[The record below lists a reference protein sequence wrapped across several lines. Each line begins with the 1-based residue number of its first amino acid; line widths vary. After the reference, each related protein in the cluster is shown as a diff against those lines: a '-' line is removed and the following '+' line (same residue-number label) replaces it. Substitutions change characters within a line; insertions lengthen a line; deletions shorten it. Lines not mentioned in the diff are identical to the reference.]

1 MPSVSAAGAGA
12 VAREG
17 GVGATTTSTPRRGA
31 RGAALSPR
39 CRKCGW
45 AVPGCIRA
53 APRQR
58 GCRRMRG
65 AAPLVQ
71 LARRRGARGACRLP
85 ALCMAAEGER
95 PWRPLSLPP
104 PTFQTLARHAR
115 PAPGAALGCPCHRR
129 PVPTAA
135 SAADPG
141 RPSILLEAPRR
152 VALRR
157 CGGARRRLLL
167 DGRCIRPCCAWPPSS
182 TGSSLYFPALP
193 PSGDRGSWRRR
204 PSPAAARASCSSLSI
219 LLLSSR
225 AVKQPTLGV
234 SAASAVSWCR
244 RNGCGDRHRIG
255 APRRAAAIF
264 SALSADAAVT
274 SARLDELPSYY
285 ARPRREHALGVHC
298 RGGLCLRQLQMVRRP
313 KSSRRTRCSRSTQ
326 L

>member
-1 MPSVSAAGAGA
+1 MRLGRAWPHEGHASAARPPPHAGGCAVGA
-12 VAREG
+12 AREAARSPWCLPPPRSLHG
-17 GVGATTTSTPRRGA
+17 GRG
-31 RGAALSPR
+31 
-39 CRKCGW
+39 
-45 AVPGCIRA
+45 RA
-53 APRQR
+53 PVAP
-58 GCRRMRG
+58 
-65 AAPLVQ
+65 
-71 LARRRGARGACRLP
+71 
-85 ALCMAAEGER
+85 
-95 PWRPLSLPP
+95 SLPP
-104 PTFQTLARHAR
+104 PTTQTLARRAR
-115 PAPGAALGCPCHRR
+115 PAPGAARGCPCHRR

-135 SAADPG
+135 SAADPS
-141 RPSILLEAPRR
+141 RPSILLKAPRR
-152 VALRR
+152 VAVRR
-157 CGGARRRLLL
+157 CGGARRQRLL
-167 DGRCIRPCCAWPPSS
+167 DGRCVRPCCARPPSS
-182 TGSSLYFPALP
+182 TASSLCFPALP

-313 KSSRRTRCSRSTQ
+313 KSSRRMRCSRSTQ

>member
-1 MPSVSAAGAGA
+1 MLRLHLP
-12 VAREG
+12 RLG
-17 GVGATTTSTPRRGA
+17 GRD
-31 RGAALSPR
+31 
-39 CRKCGW
+39 
-45 AVPGCIRA
+45 
-53 APRQR
+53 
-58 GCRRMRG
+58 
-65 AAPLVQ
+65 
-71 LARRRGARGACRLP
+71 
-85 ALCMAAEGER
+85 AE
-95 PWRPLSLPP
+95 LSLR
-104 PTFQTLARHAR
+104 A
-115 PAPGAALGCPCHRR
+115 
-129 PVPTAA
+129 AA
-135 SAADPG
+135 SAAGPCRAAHGRASAARLLPPAGSCACGAAREAVRSPWRVPPPRFRLGGRGRRPWRLPRTASHHSRRGRAARALRQGQPVAALAIVDPCCRPL
-141 RPSILLEAPRR
+141 RPSGRVDLRSCSKLPAASPCVAAEEPAVDVSWTGAAPSC
-152 VALRR
+152 A
-157 CGGARRRLLL
+157 ARGPR
-167 DGRCIRPCCAWPPSS
+167 
-182 TGSSLYFPALP
+182 LP
-193 PSGDRGSWRRR
+193 PSPPSAFPPSHPLGDRGSWRRR

>member
-1 MPSVSAAGAGA
+1 MCGGWSCLAPTPSATWSREPDNTSEASA
-12 VAREG
+12 
-17 GVGATTTSTPRRGA
+17 
-31 RGAALSPR
+31 L
-39 CRKCGW
+39 
-45 AVPGCIRA
+45 
-53 APRQR
+53 
-58 GCRRMRG
+58 
-65 AAPLVQ
+65 
-71 LARRRGARGACRLP
+71 
-85 ALCMAAEGER
+85 
-95 PWRPLSLPP
+95 LSLCACSVCAHPYC
-104 PTFQTLARHAR
+104 PT
-115 PAPGAALGCPCHRR
+115 
-129 PVPTAA
+129 
-135 SAADPG
+135 
-141 RPSILLEAPRR
+141 
-152 VALRR
+152 
-157 CGGARRRLLL
+157 
-167 DGRCIRPCCAWPPSS
+167 
-182 TGSSLYFPALP
+182 
-193 PSGDRGSWRRR
+193 RGSWRRR

-274 SARLDELPSYY
+274 SARLNELPSYY